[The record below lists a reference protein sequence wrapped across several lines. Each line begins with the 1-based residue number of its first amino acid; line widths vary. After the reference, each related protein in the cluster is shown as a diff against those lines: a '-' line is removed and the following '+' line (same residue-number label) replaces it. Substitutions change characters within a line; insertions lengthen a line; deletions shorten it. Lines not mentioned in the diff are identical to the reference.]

1 LTDAFVD
8 RVLHLLVSAGQPNV
22 IRPATAIVRK
32 LVISSPH
39 FSGDLHNPKSP
50 GQKLRRKSKGKEKE
64 KASDKGTPA
73 TTHSLLMSPTL
84 GQEQSVNYYGF
95 EKIYMRMCLV
105 GDTLDGEEG
114 SGGERFFRIIVKR
127 LEGTGD
133 LELVAQR

>member
-8 RVLHLLVSAGQPNV
+8 RVLQLLISAGQPNV

-39 FSGDLHNPKSP
+39 FSGDLRNPKSP
-50 GQKLRRKSKGKEKE
+50 GPKIKNRKSKGKGKEKE
-64 KASDKGTPA
+64 EGTP
-73 TTHSLLMSPTL
+73 TTTNSLLMSPNANRSD
-84 GQEQSVNYYGF
+84 QSGSQYGF
-95 EKIYMRMCLV
+95 EPIFLRMCLV
-105 GDTLDGEEG
+105 GETIDGEEG
-114 SGGERFFRIIVKR
+114 NGGERFFRVIVKR